1 MLKPNYTNQ
10 LLKPALLALS
20 LCLALLPLANPRNA
34 FAAPIALSLSSG
46 SAAPGGIASLSL
58 TMDASGA
65 TEQPA
70 GLQWDITTSSSD
82 VTSVSAAAG
91 PAATAAGKTIACAT
105 QSNPAVYR
113 CLLYGINQ
121 TQIASGV
128 VANISLTI
136 SPSTSNTQTPVQL
149 TNWIAVSASGNP
161 ISITGTG
168 NTLTITQPTQTT
180 KYPRLVKLSALEG
193 LTSIPA
199 GVILTATVLTTSG
212 ATLETQSS
220 LSPDA
225 SGNYTVSFL
234 ATDPQN
240 VNIRIKAANY
250 LSALLANID
259 TTVNSASALSVPS
272 LSAGDFNNDNTI
284 NTLDY
289 SVLNSHW
296 NGNYPAAD
304 INRDGLI
311 NSLDFAVLKNNWNKS
326 GL

>member
-10 LLKPALLALS
+10 LLKPFILALS
-20 LCLALLPLANPRNA
+20 LCLALLPLANPKHA
-34 FAAPIALSLSSG
+34 LAAPITLSLGSG
-46 SAAPGGIASLSL
+46 SAAPGSIASLAL

-70 GLQWDITTSSSD
+70 GLQWDLVTSSTD
-82 VTSVSAAAG
+82 IASVSATDG
-91 PAATAAGKTIACAT
+91 PVATAAGKSAACAV
-105 QSNPAVYR
+105 QSDPTIYR
-113 CLLYGINQ
+113 CLMYGLNQ
-121 TQIASGV
+121 NQMANGI
-128 VANISLTI
+128 VAYMNLSVKPT
-136 SPSTSNTQTPVQL
+136 TTNTQSSVQL
-149 TNWIAVSASGNP
+149 LNWLAVSASGNP

-180 KYPRLVKLSALEG
+180 KYPRLIKLSALEG

-199 GVILTATVLTTSG
+199 GVTLTATVLTTSG
-212 ATLETQSS
+212 TTLETQSN

-225 SGNYTVSFL
+225 SGNYTISFL
-234 ATDPQN
+234 STDPQN

-296 NGNYPAAD
+296 NANYPSAD